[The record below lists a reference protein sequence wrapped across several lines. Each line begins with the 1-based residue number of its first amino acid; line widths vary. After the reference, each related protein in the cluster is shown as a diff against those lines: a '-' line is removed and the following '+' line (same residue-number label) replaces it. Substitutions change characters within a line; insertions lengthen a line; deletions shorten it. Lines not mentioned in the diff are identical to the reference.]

1 MRPKWVKRESDE
13 GTSVKKVVVI
23 GESVSTDCV
32 SGVMNKNNMENVLGR
47 PVERYRC
54 LTLGKTAAPNF

>member
-1 MRPKWVKRESDE
+1 MKRESDE

-32 SGVMNKNNMENVLGR
+32 SGVMNKNNMEMLRDYN
-47 PVERYRC
+47 EWIMKYY
-54 LTLGKTAAPNF
+54 